1 MKRLLLATTVL
12 LGLMAVT
19 PASAEVT
26 LLTQLSGT
34 GNNVVFNSLNGDL
47 ALALLNGQN
56 NELVNF
62 RDLTGSTTFNAQASG
77 NDIKISGSNNLF
89 IEVHDSSDLII
100 LGTTEQVF
108 SLNGTGE
115 ATAFVRAVDANGN
128 LELFQF
134 SLGELSLTK
143 PSNFTLVASD
153 GEVMTS
159 LRIADLEGS
168 ITSFEHYRIDVAVIP
183 TPTAAVPEMST
194 WIMMILGFAG
204 LGFFGMRKKSAM
216 SFRFA

>member
-1 MKRLLLATTVL
+1 MRRLILSSIAL
-12 LGLMAVT
+12 LGLLAVT

-47 ALALLNGQN
+47 ATALLNGQN
-56 NELVNF
+56 DERVLF
-62 RDLTGSTTFNAQASG
+62 RDLTGSTTFTAQASG

-89 IEVHDSSDLII
+89 IAVRDNSDLFD

-108 SLNGTGE
+108 SLNGTGD

-134 SLGELSLTK
+134 DLGTLSLTK
-143 PSNFTLVASD
+143 PSNFTLVASG

-159 LRIADLEGS
+159 LRIFDAEGQ
-168 ITSFEHYRIDVAVIP
+168 ITSFEHFRIDVAVIP

-204 LGFFGMRKKSAM
+204 VGFLSLRRKFGELRLA
-216 SFRFA
+216 

>member
-1 MKRLLLATTVL
+1 MKRLLGSVALLVLA
-12 LGLMAVT
+12 AVT

-34 GNNVVFNSLNGDL
+34 GNNVVFNSVSGDL
-47 ALALLNGQN
+47 ATALLNGQN
-56 NELVNF
+56 NEIINF
-62 RDLTGSTTFNAQASG
+62 RDLTGSTTFTAQASG

-89 IEVHDSSDLII
+89 IEVHDQTDNFI
-100 LGTTEQVF
+100 LGTTQQVF
-108 SLNGTGE
+108 SLNGTGD

-134 SLGELSLTK
+134 DLGTLSLTK
-143 PSNFTLVASD
+143 PSNFTLLASD
-153 GEVMTS
+153 GEIMTS
-159 LRIADLEGS
+159 LRIADLSGS
-168 ITSFEHYRIDVAVIP
+168 ITSFEHYRIDVGVI
-183 TPTAAVPEMST
+183 PTAAVPEMST

-204 LGFFGMRKKSAM
+204 VGFMGMRKKFSEM